1 MTLKMASS
9 SGEQLPGQVVLVLQ
23 GGGALG
29 AYQLGV
35 YSSSWYRTEP
45 LHATL
50 APLIDFE
57 LLKAKHTRLTVGAV
71 NVKSGE
77 LRYFDNTRAP
87 EPLALEHVM
96 ASGALPPAFPAI
108 AVDGEPY
115 WDGGIYSNTPIEAVL
130 DDHPRRDSV
139 IFSVNVWQPAG
150 PEPQSIWDVLGRQ
163 KNIQYAS
170 RADSHIAR
178 HKQIHRLR
186 HIIRKLSHHLPEEK
200 RGHPDV
206 KGHAGH
212 GCGTT
217 MHIVRFL
224 LSLAPALV
232 APGWAA
238 RAWAATLPRAS
249 AVPGGVA
256 RVGLGASEQPPRVHL
271 GGDRVLVMRD
281 GDEWVAFVGIALSA
295 KPGSKLRV
303 EAEQAGDRVERFEIA
318 VAPKEYAS
326 QHLKVPPGQ
335 VDLSKEHLT
344 RYERERMHLSEVLRT
359 FTDSA
364 PATLAMLQPAP
375 GERSS
380 SFGLRRYFNGRAR
393 SPHNG
398 MDFAA
403 PAGTPVIAANAGRVI
418 DTGD

>member
-1 MTLKMASS
+1 MS
-9 SGEQLPGQVVLVLQ
+9 
-23 GGGALG
+23 
-29 AYQLGV
+29 
-35 YSSSWYRTEP
+35 
-45 LHATL
+45 
-50 APLIDFE
+50 
-57 LLKAKHTRLTVGAV
+57 
-71 NVKSGE
+71 
-77 LRYFDNTRAP
+77 
-87 EPLALEHVM
+87 
-96 ASGALPPAFPAI
+96 
-108 AVDGEPY
+108 
-115 WDGGIYSNTPIEAVL
+115 
-130 DDHPRRDSV
+130 RR
-139 IFSVNVWQPAG
+139 
-150 PEPQSIWDVLGRQ
+150 
-163 KNIQYAS
+163 
-170 RADSHIAR
+170 
-178 HKQIHRLR
+178 
-186 HIIRKLSHHLPEEK
+186 
-200 RGHPDV
+200 
-206 KGHAGH
+206 
-212 GCGTT
+212 
-217 MHIVRFL
+217 RFL

-256 RVGLGASEQPPRVHL
+256 RIGLGASEQPPRVHL

-281 GDEWVAFVGIALSA
+281 GDEWVAFVGIGLSA

-335 VDLSKEHLT
+335 VDLSREHLP
-344 RYERERMHLSEVLRT
+344 RYERERVHLSEVLRT

-398 MDFAA
+398 MDIAA
-403 PAGTPVIAANAGRVI
+403 SAGTPVIAANAGRVI
-418 DTGD
+418 DTGDYFFPGCTIVLDHGQGLLTLYAHLEAIEAAVAQAVPAGGVIGKVGATGRSTGAHLHFSVYLNAVAVDPALFLQDQHRFLRQLEDAPDGLGLLLRHLHLAQAGGGGPFLGLADFLRHVGPLDCLLHLAESDEVGDVLPLHGLHQPGYSFVCVAFHGCLLRGSRHGMALARPGQAVVAFHRCLMLAIFFATCARIRPRTAPDASMATSSIS